1 MITLLKHC
9 DRVRS
14 ASRAQLVNVIAPIM
28 AEEHGP
34 AWRQTVFYPVAEAA
48 HHARGA
54 VFVPEID
61 APAVHTE
68 AYGDVD
74 AVEAVVTWDEQT
86 REGLLLVVN
95 RDIASAH
102 TLHVDLSTL
111 PGAGADAP
119 AVTHTMMLHDDDP
132 HRQNTAEQPD
142 AVVPQPFDVTTDDGR
157 LSFAMPA
164 ISWAA
169 VRFTA

>member
-1 MITLLKHC
+1 M
-9 DRVRS
+9 
-14 ASRAQLVNVIAPIM
+14 
-28 AEEHGP
+28 
-34 AWRQTVFYPVAEAA
+34 
-48 HHARGA
+48 
-54 VFVPEID
+54 PEID

-157 LSFAMPA
+157 LSFAMPE

>member
-1 MITLLKHC
+1 M
-9 DRVRS
+9 
-14 ASRAQLVNVIAPIM
+14 
-28 AEEHGP
+28 
-34 AWRQTVFYPVAEAA
+34 
-48 HHARGA
+48 
-54 VFVPEID
+54 
-61 APAVHTE
+61 HTE

-74 AVEAVVTWDEQT
+74 AVEAVVIWDEET

-102 TLHVDLSTL
+102 TLHVDPSTL